1 MQPTIRAPSR
11 RARDSSA
18 KRLIVTSLE
27 RRVGIIGG
35 VRIPFCRNNTAYAD
49 IGNFGMSVKVLGSL
63 VERFGLHG
71 VELGEVAWGSVIKH
85 VFDWNLAR
93 EATLSSGLAP
103 TTPGITTARAC
114 GSSLDNS
121 IIIANKIA
129 TGQIEAGIAGGSDTT
144 SDVPI
149 VYSRALNHRVLAV
162 NRAKDLKSK
171 LEAAI
176 KGFSLAEL
184 KPSFPGV
191 AEPRTGKSMGDHCEL
206 MAREWNISRE
216 EQDALALGSHQ
227 KLADAYRRGFFENLL
242 VPFRGVVQDN
252 ILRPDTSME
261 KLAKLKP
268 SFDKTS
274 GHGTLTAGNS
284 SPLSDG
290 AAAVLLAS
298 EDWAKERGLPI
309 QAYLTHSRVAA
320 VDFTHGEGLLM
331 APTIAIPRMLDEAGL
346 TLQDF
351 DFYEIHEAF
360 AAQVLCTLR
369 AFESAEYCKRRLGR
383 DAPLGAIDPAKINVN
398 GSSLAAGHPFAATG
412 ARLVATLAKLLEDK
426 GGGRGLVSI
435 CTAGGMGVVAILERP

>member
-1 MQPTIRAPSR
+1 MT
-11 RARDSSA
+11 
-18 KRLIVTSLE
+18 TT

-71 VELGEVAWGSVIKH
+71 QELGEVAMGAVIKH

-103 TTPGITTARAC
+103 TTPGITTVRAC
-114 GSSLDNS
+114 GSSLDNT
-121 IIIANKIA
+121 IDVGNKIA
-129 TGQIEAGIAGGSDTT
+129 MGQIEAGIAGGSDTT

-149 VYSRALNHRVLAV
+149 VYSRALQQRVLAV
-162 NRAKDLKSK
+162 NRAKEPLAK
-171 LEAAI
+171 LETAV
-176 KGFSLAEL
+176 KGFSFKDL

-191 AEPRTGKSMGDHCEL
+191 AEPRTGKSMGEHCEL

-216 EQDALALGSHQ
+216 EQDELALGSHQ
-227 KLADAYRRGFFENLL
+227 KLAAAYSRGFFEQLV
-242 VPFRGVVQDN
+242 VPFRGVDKDN
-252 ILRPDTSME
+252 ILRADTTLE
-261 KLAKLKP
+261 KLASLKLA
-268 SFDKTS
+268 FDKTS

-298 EDWAKERGLPI
+298 ESWATERGLPI

-369 AFESAEYCKRRLGR
+369 AWESADYCKNRLGR
-383 DAPLGAIDPAKINVN
+383 DKPLGSIDPAKINVN

-412 ARLVATLAKLLEDK
+412 ARLVATLAKLLEEK
-426 GGGRGLVSI
+426 GSGRGLISI